1 MKKQKMKHTIA
12 VTVIVAVICIIIQMA
27 AASVISIEPS
37 YLKVSPGDEFTVDIM
52 VDPEGNET
60 YAASYT
66 LYFDNTL
73 LNATLQV
80 KGPFL
85 SQDGAETF
93 ELKNE
98 TNNTLGEVKYGEC
111 RKGYSGVINPGVLAT
126 ITFQALANGF
136 CELGISDLDGVILA
150 NPNYTSIPTEVM
162 NGSIEIGQPSSP
174 FFDTGAPEN
183 PYPSISGTHS
193 GTIKL
198 NRTIYVNSLYTYSC
212 PGTNGHS
219 EYVAF
224 YNATTGEEIANGTWE
239 GYKGNWHNITF
250 KEPFEIHA
258 GTIYN
263 YTLKTGS
270 YPQIIHATGPE
281 YNATGGKIT
290 CDEFIDVNGEV
301 HENWVPAIRL
311 WVVFE

>member
-1 MKKQKMKHTIA
+1 MKNTIA

-37 YLKVSPGDEFTVDIM
+37 YLNVSPGDEFTVDIM

-66 LYFDNTL
+66 LYFNTTL
-73 LNATLQV
+73 LNASSVV
-80 KGPFL
+80 KGTFL
-85 SQDGAETF
+85 SQDGAQTWQTR
-93 ELKNE
+93 NE
-98 TNNTLGEVKYGEC
+98 TDNTNGTIEYGEC
-111 RKGYSGVINPGVLAT
+111 RKNVEYGVTNPGVLAT

-136 CELGISDLDGVILA
+136 CELGISDIDGVILA

-162 NGSIEIGQPSSP
+162 NGSIEIRQPSSP

-183 PYPSISGTHS
+183 PYPSISGTHN
-193 GTIKL
+193 GTIKH
-198 NRTIYVNSLYTYSC
+198 NRTIYVNRIYTYSC

-224 YNATTGEEIANGTWE
+224 YNTTTGKEIANGTWE
-239 GYKGNWHNITF
+239 GYKGDWHNITF
-250 KEPFEIHA
+250 REPFELQA
-258 GTIYN
+258 GTSYN

-290 CDEFIDVNGEV
+290 CTEFIDVNGEV

-311 WVVFE
+311 WEVFE